1 MKVMIVEDDP
11 VSRRILE
18 NFLKEWGYEVLSTP
32 DGVEAWEIMQQAEA
46 PSLVISDWMMP
57 AMEGPE
63 LCEKIRGM
71 DRTDYTYFILLTA
84 KGDKKDIIE
93 GLESGADDFIVKPFN
108 RQELRSRIK
117 IGERII
123 NLERRI
129 IQMANTDFLTGVLN
143 RRAFMQRMASELN
156 RSRRENEVFS
166 VILMDID
173 HFKKINDNY
182 GHQTGDRVLER
193 LACELSKNIRSY
205 DFVGRYGGEE
215 FIMCLPDTGT
225 ELCVQIAERMRV
237 KIEELRVSPPGDKGA
252 PLHVTA
258 SFGVA
263 SFLLETEMGVDPVIK
278 RADDALYTAKSE
290 GRNRVC
296 VYQNVSSK
304 TENPPESSNEKAG

>member
-11 VSRRILE
+11 VSRRLLE
-18 NFLKEWGYEVLSTP
+18 TFFKKWGYEVLSAT
-32 DGVEAWEIMQQAEA
+32 DGVEAWEIMQQPGA
-46 PSLVISDWMMP
+46 PSLVISDWMMS
-57 AMEGPE
+57 AMDGPE

-71 DRTDYTYFILLTA
+71 DRPDYTYFILLTS

-93 GLESGADDFIVKPFN
+93 GLESGADDFIVKPFD
-108 RQELRSRIK
+108 RQELRSRVK

-143 RRAFMQRMASELN
+143 RRAFMQRMEAEVN
-156 RSRRENEVFS
+156 RSHREHEGFS

-193 LACELSKNIRSY
+193 LGCELLENIRSY

-215 FIMCLPDTGT
+215 FIICLPDTGT
-225 ELCVQIAERMRV
+225 ELCLQIAERMRV
-237 KIEELRVSPPGDKGA
+237 KIEELRISPPGDKESS
-252 PLHVTA
+252 LQVTA
-258 SFGVA
+258 SFGVS

-278 RADDALYTAKSE
+278 RADHALYAAKSE

-296 VYQNVSSK
+296 VYQDVSSITK
-304 TENPPESSNEKAG
+304 NPPKSSNEQAG

>member
-18 NFLKEWGYEVLSTP
+18 AFFNELGYEVLSAT
-32 DGVEAWEIMQQAEA
+32 DGVEAWEIMQEAGA

-57 AMEGPE
+57 AMDGPE

-71 DRTDYTYFILLTA
+71 DRPDYTYFILLTA
-84 KGDKKDIIE
+84 KGDRKDIIE
-93 GLESGADDFIVKPFN
+93 GLESGADDFIVKPFD
-108 RQELRSRIK
+108 RQELRSRVK

-129 IQMANTDFLTGVLN
+129 IRMANTDFLTGILN
-143 RRAFMQRMASELN
+143 RRAFMERMEAEVN
-156 RSRRENEVFS
+156 RSRREHESFS

-173 HFKKINDNY
+173 HFKKVNDSY
-182 GHQTGDRVLER
+182 GHQAGDKVLER

-225 ELCVQIAERMRV
+225 ELSLQIAERMRA
-237 KIEELRVSPPGDKGA
+237 KIEELRISPQGDKES
-252 PLHVTA
+252 LVQVTA

-263 SFLLETEMGVDPVIK
+263 SFLLETETGVDPVIK
-278 RADDALYTAKSE
+278 RADDALYMAKSG

-296 VYQNVSSK
+296 AYQNFSSMTK
-304 TENPPESSNEKAG
+304 DPPGLVQ